1 MTEYN
6 EEDKKILKNH
16 VTNLDQDIYCI
27 FNLPPEV
34 VAVLFA
40 YVSRS
45 PASFRDNLLKLLKGK
60 ELDMKEL
67 IKGFESVGLDFSHAK
82 EKAADFHKKWV
93 VGYGH
98 SSVAEHAYASVA
110 LENVSIIASKV
121 IEDCRLAS
129 YTEKSTRYQKFDR
142 TRVCLPSRL
151 KGTDHEKTF
160 KEAVGKLFDCYEKLF
175 PKMIGFVKGK
185 YPRQNEESERFYET
199 ISNARAFDLIRYLL
213 PAGTMTN
220 IAMTANA
227 REYEYA
233 IVKFLSSE
241 LPEIQEIGKSIKKE
255 VKKLI
260 PTLVMF
266 ADKNK
271 FLSERPAECQK
282 MTDGMLD
289 FETIED
295 RKDVE
300 LVKYDEDAYDRIVTS
315 ILYSYSNY
323 PFKQIEEKVKNMSLE
338 QKEKVIET
346 HIDDMGPHDRPM
358 RELENT
364 TYTFDILLDYGA
376 FRDVQRHRMCTQI
389 NQDLT
394 IVHGYDVPVE
404 ISEAGFEE
412 EYKSAIEAAEKA
424 YLEISKEFPKEAQYI
439 VPLAFRKRILITWNL
454 RELHHFIRL
463 RTGKEGHISYRIIAK
478 ECYDEIM
485 RVHPALAKWIQVHD
499 IEGPSR

>member
-1 MTEYN
+1 
-6 EEDKKILKNH
+6 
-16 VTNLDQDIYCI
+16 
-27 FNLPPEV
+27 
-34 VAVLFA
+34 
-40 YVSRS
+40 
-45 PASFRDNLLKLLKGK
+45 
-60 ELDMKEL
+60 
-67 IKGFESVGLDFSHAK
+67 
-82 EKAADFHKKWV
+82 
-93 VGYGH
+93 
-98 SSVAEHAYASVA
+98 
-110 LENVSIIASKV
+110 
-121 IEDCRLAS
+121 
-129 YTEKSTRYQKFDR
+129 
-142 TRVCLPSRL
+142 
-151 KGTDHEKTF
+151 
-160 KEAVGKLFDCYEKLF
+160 
-175 PKMIGFVKGK
+175 MIGFVKGK

-439 VPLAFRKRILITWNL
+439 VPLAFRKRVLITWNL